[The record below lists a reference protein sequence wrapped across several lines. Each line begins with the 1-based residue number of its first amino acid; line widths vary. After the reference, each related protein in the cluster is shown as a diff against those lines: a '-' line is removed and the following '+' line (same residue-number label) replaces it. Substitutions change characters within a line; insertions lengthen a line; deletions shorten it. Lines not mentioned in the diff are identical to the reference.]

1 VRAASFFTLSKSM
14 MEQLQSERR
23 GCVPGARSN
32 RRKTAGATRDTSH
45 AILRSKNERLLGGE
59 SPKSGGAV
67 SAPDSHSGKLA
78 FALQWK
84 ITQFPLAC
92 TLADCFYWLVA
103 FSFWPDESFPCKP
116 NVATFE
122 AGNFIEGMLITL
134 RVIYESAFQS
144 LTFKH

>member
-1 VRAASFFTLSKSM
+1 VS
-14 MEQLQSERR
+14 

-103 FSFWPDESFPCKP
+103 FSFWPDEKFPCKP

-122 AGNFIEGMLITL
+122 AGNFRGDVNHAARDLFG
-134 RVIYESAFQS
+134 SAFQS
-144 LTFKH
+144 LTFRHIDPI